1 MKLFATSALLVVV
14 ALLGG
19 VESFS
24 PSVASR
30 GSKQQQQQQQR
41 RSSPSS
47 LSMSVDRRSFA
58 SSLISGGAAAAAAA
72 VGAAVG
78 SPAPAFAL
86 GFGDNDYVPRYEDV
100 RQLLGLGLSL
110 DSLVGKVSDPD
121 KFGAASEGLRA
132 WGKDPDFYT
141 GYARNYISKSVKT
154 NADADVRVGYIRQA
168 STQISAVL
176 PLLEGGD
183 DPKTASAEA
192 VKKVKNAQRLIA
204 KFLAESGAED
214 EKLSAFVKAHP

>member
-30 GSKQQQQQQQR
+30 GSQQQQQRQR

-58 SSLISGGAAAAAAA
+58 SSLISGGAAAAAVA

-78 SPAPAFAL
+78 VPAPAFAL

-154 NADADVRVGYIRQA
+154 NADADVRVGYIRQV
-168 STQISAVL
+168 SYLVFHF
-176 PLLEGGD
+176 
-183 DPKTASAEA
+183 
-192 VKKVKNAQRLIA
+192 
-204 KFLAESGAED
+204 FLG
-214 EKLSAFVKAHP
+214 AFVFVCVFSPPGSPRPIFW